1 MAATIL
7 AFPDRGGNGFNI
19 VPSTKLKQLDTTNLI
34 PFAFGLSRAQ
44 MDREAAERY
53 PDEKAFMFERT
64 PEMLICMALFK
75 AMPTDQRARAMMAV
89 NETYVR
95 CCDEDSRI
103 AGNILAAISLS
114 DDTSKKE
121 RK

>member
-7 AFPDRGGNGFNI
+7 PFPDRGGNGFNI
-19 VPSTKLKQLDTTNLI
+19 LNGTKLKHLDTTNLI
-34 PFAFGLSRAQ
+34 PFAFGLSRRQ
-44 MDREAAERY
+44 MDKEIAELPEERAY
-53 PDEKAFMFERT
+53 QFERT

-75 AMPTDQRARAMMAV
+75 AMPSDQRARAIMTV

-103 AGNILAAISLS
+103 AGNILAALSLS
-114 DDTSKKE
+114 DYEPKGR